1 MIRLILLQIVI
12 IQLTACKKEPK
23 QHAVINPSVDSLI
36 HFIQDSLEQYRL
48 NQQDRTIWQKP
59 YEIIEMLGPL
69 EDKVIADIGAGSGY
83 FSFKFIHK
91 AKKVIAIDI
100 EKELI
105 DLMND
110 EKKYYKQELQNR
122 FEARL
127 TKPNDPGLE
136 DQEAD
141 IIFMSNTYCYIENR
155 IPYLQMLR
163 HKLKEGGRIM
173 IVDFKKKITPIGPT
187 LDSRL
192 GQGDVENE
200 LIKAGFN
207 IIISDDTSLQYQYIV
222 IARN

>member
-192 GQGDVENE
+192 AQGDVENE